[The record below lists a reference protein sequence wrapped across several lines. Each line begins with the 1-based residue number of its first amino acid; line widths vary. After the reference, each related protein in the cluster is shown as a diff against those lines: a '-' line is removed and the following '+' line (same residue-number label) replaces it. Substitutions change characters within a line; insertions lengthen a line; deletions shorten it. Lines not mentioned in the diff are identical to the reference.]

1 MVLDEFA
8 KSFLLWR
15 TEVVTWVSR
24 KPDNDGH
31 ALLLRPLRMVSIHED
46 HANFGRQL
54 PIPSLLLYTLIDILL
69 SYQARST
76 TRFTHRAP
84 NIRTRLSPPSAI

>member
-24 KPDNDGH
+24 KPDHDGH
-31 ALLLRPLRMVSIHED
+31 ALLLRPLRMVSIQED
-46 HANFGRQL
+46 HAKFGRQF
-54 PIPSLLLYTLIDILL
+54 PHIQIAFINSDGYT
-69 SYQARST
+69 RC
-76 TRFTHRAP
+76 
-84 NIRTRLSPPSAI
+84 

>member
-31 ALLLRPLRMVSIHED
+31 ALLLRPLRVVSIHED
-46 HANFGRQL
+46 HAKFGRQL
-54 PIPSLLLYTLIDILL
+54 HHIQIAFINSDRYT
-69 SYQARST
+69 RC
-76 TRFTHRAP
+76 
-84 NIRTRLSPPSAI
+84 

>member
-15 TEVVTWVSR
+15 TGVVTRVSR

-46 HANFGRQL
+46 HAKFWRQL
-54 PIPSLLLYTLIDILL
+54 PHIQTAFINSDGYT
-69 SYQARST
+69 RC
-76 TRFTHRAP
+76 
-84 NIRTRLSPPSAI
+84 